1 EVVRAGGDA
10 GLAERRL
17 ERLAERARVDVDRPA
32 RVPRHDEAEA
42 AEDVGAV
49 RREALGER
57 LDPRLHES
65 ADDRLAMRVAEPT
78 LDRGA
83 ARDHERDR
91 VAPGLDVLDVGVDP
105 GLVGVV
111 LVPGG
116 GRRGVEP
123 VGSARQAEDLE
134 GAVGPRTRRDPAPGF
149 LLLEEAQAR
158 ALRAAGLAGGERVVA
173 RRDAAE
179 PEAPVRVARGMA

>member
-1 EVVRAGGDA
+1 
-10 GLAERRL
+10 
-17 ERLAERARVDVDRPA
+17 
-32 RVPRHDEAEA
+32 
-42 AEDVGAV
+42 
-49 RREALGER
+49 
-57 LDPRLHES
+57 
-65 ADDRLAMRVAEPT
+65 
-78 LDRGA
+78 
-83 ARDHERDR
+83 
-91 VAPGLDVLDVGVDP
+91 P

-149 LLLEEAQAR
+149 LLLGEGEDVDVRERLALLALHAPADREPRGEDELEVVALVALLHEEAQAR